1 MAKTQDDRNIAWGKM
16 VARSWEDPDYR
27 DKVLDDPRAALAEA
41 GLDVAPEVKITI
53 SACEP
58 DELHLVLPPKPAM
71 SEMELDD
78 DALVAAVGGGACCS
92 TGCSACGS
100 STPPTVSCSF

>member
-1 MAKTQDDRNIAWGKM
+1 MAETQADRNILWAKM
-16 VARSWEDPDYR
+16 VARSWEDSDYR
-27 DKVLDDPRAALAEA
+27 SRLLDDPRAALVEA
-41 GLDVAPEVKITI
+41 GLDVAPEVKVTI

-58 DELHLVLPPKPAM
+58 DELHLVLPPKPAI

-78 DALVAAVGGGACCS
+78 EALVAAVGGGTCS

-100 STPPTVSCSF
+100 SSPPTMFGGF